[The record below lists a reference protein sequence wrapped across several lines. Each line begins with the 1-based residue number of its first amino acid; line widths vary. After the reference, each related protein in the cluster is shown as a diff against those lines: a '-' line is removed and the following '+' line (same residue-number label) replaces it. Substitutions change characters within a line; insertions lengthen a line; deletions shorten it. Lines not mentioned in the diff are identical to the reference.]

1 MNYNCSMQNCPTLK
15 SSFGWWVGGGE
26 LADVVTLGCL
36 NSRSKI

>member
-1 MNYNCSMQNCPTLK
+1 MNYCSMQNRPTLK
-15 SSFGWWVGGGE
+15 SSFGGVGGGE